1 MRWPEALL
9 SFALV
14 VAAVINLMPLP
25 GLWSVAHME
34 SLYGIPVREPTLELL
49 LRHRALLF
57 GLIGLLMLAGAFHRP
72 LQTAAILAALGSMV
86 GFMVLA
92 AQLPDLAAP
101 MRRVAL
107 ADLIATLLLLVA
119 LALRAWVTKGEPA

>member
-72 LQTAAILAALGSMV
+72 LQLAAILAALGSMV

-92 AQLPDLAAP
+92 AQSPELAAP
-101 MRRVAL
+101 LRRVAL

-119 LALRAWVTKGEPA
+119 LALRAWVSTGETA